1 MLSRAQM
8 QRVHYAHRAHKE
20 YLKYV
25 ESLQDSDDDE
35 GPQDAEAWL
44 FEDLAVLARL
54 YSRIKDREEL
64 IEIIFEVSD
73 GCNPNGAGRY

>member
-1 MLSRAQM
+1 MVYM
-8 QRVHYAHRAHKE
+8 DM
-20 YLKYV
+20 

-73 GCNPNGAGRY
+73 GCNLSSVGRY